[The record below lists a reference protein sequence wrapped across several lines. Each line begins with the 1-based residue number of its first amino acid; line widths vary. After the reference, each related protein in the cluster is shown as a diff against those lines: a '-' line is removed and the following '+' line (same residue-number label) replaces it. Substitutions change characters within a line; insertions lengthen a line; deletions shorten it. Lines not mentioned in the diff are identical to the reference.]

1 MGIIDLSEATVLRG
15 RSKVLDKWSISV
27 DCGEVVCLSG
37 DNGCGKSTVIETA
50 AGLIPLE
57 NGSSKIS
64 EQLVRDSEGRRG
76 RPNFGL
82 CLQDDCI
89 MGDELVRE
97 RILDAAG
104 FDFDVAS
111 LLKSWDLDHRIHD
124 RVAMLSGGQRRKVA
138 LLCGLIPAMI
148 SKEPVAILL
157 DEPDSGLDDDS
168 IKKLANTLRDLAAG
182 GHAILVS
189 SHDSRIIEISDRVI
203 RFPFQEE
210 RLETIEGNF
219 SPIEK
224 GDVRRANIGH
234 RLNQRT
240 LSGVANNGIAGLL
253 TLGAMLALLD
263 PSQLEGRILT
273 AFILAPALTAGL
285 CGNPVHRLSLEN
297 RAYAWWST
305 KSAIPPN
312 AIIHSILMCG
322 GLTLL
327 ASTIT
332 SELNWE
338 LISLALL
345 LGAATETIVG
355 LLSNATL
362 RLSRPNAVMIRL
374 LTPIL
379 NFAVGTG
386 CGYSN
391 SVNIEDERL
400 AGINYEHQR

>member
-1 MGIIDLSEATVLRG
+1 MMGIIELSEATVLRG

-27 DCGEVVCLSG
+27 NSGEIVCLAG
-37 DNGCGKSTVIETA
+37 ENGCGKSTVIETA
-50 AGLIPLE
+50 SGLIPLE
-57 NGSSKIS
+57 NGSATIS

-82 CLQDDCI
+82 CLQDDCV
-89 MGDELVRE
+89 MGDELVGE

-104 FDFDVAS
+104 FDFDVQG
-111 LLKSWDLDHRIHD
+111 LLKTWGLDHRIHD
-124 RVAMLSGGQRRKVA
+124 RIAMLSGGQRRKVA
-138 LLCGLIPAMI
+138 LLSGLIPAMI
-148 SKEPVAILL
+148 SETPVAVLL

-168 IKKLANTLRDLAAG
+168 IKKLADTMRNLAAG

-189 SHDSRIIEISDRVI
+189 SHDSRIIEVSHRVI
-203 RFPFQEE
+203 RFPFEE
-210 RLETIEGNF
+210 EKFDQDDGKFTPIKKGNPRK
-219 SPIEK
+219 SS
-224 GDVRRANIGH
+224 VGH

-240 LSGVANNGIAGLL
+240 LSGLANNGIAGLL
-253 TLGAMLALLD
+253 VLGAMLALLD

-285 CGNPVHRLSLEN
+285 CGNPIHRLSLEN

-305 KSAIPPN
+305 KSAIPQN
-312 AIIHSILMCG
+312 AIIHSLILCG

-338 LISLALL
+338 LILAGAI
-345 LGAATETIVG
+345 LGAATEAVVG

-362 RLSRPNAVMIRL
+362 RLARPNAVMIRL

-379 NFAVGTG
+379 ILPWALVVDT
-386 CGYSN
+386 
-391 SVNIEDERL
+391 L
-400 AGINYEHQR
+400 TA

>member
-89 MGDELVRE
+89 MGDELVGE

-111 LLKSWDLDHRIHD
+111 LLKSWGLDHRIHD

-332 SELNWE
+332 SDLNWE
-338 LISLALL
+338 LIVTGAL

-379 NFAVGTG
+379 ILPWALVVDT
-386 CGYSN
+386 
-391 SVNIEDERL
+391 L
-400 AGINYEHQR
+400 TA